1 MGATELAGALRNLR
15 SALESVR
22 LPLPGPSVE
31 QSRSQCRALLDQLDD
46 YVLPRLANLDAPLLA
61 VVGGS
66 TGAGKSTLVNS
77 LIGRVVSR
85 AGVIRPTTTSPVLIF
100 NPAEQG
106 WFDDERIL
114 PGLARTTVSTT
125 GTGSIQLVPEPSLPR
140 DLALLDAP
148 DIDSVSQANRRLAA
162 QLLQAADLWLFVTS
176 AARYADAVPWQFL
189 TSAAERG
196 AAVAVVCDRIPPAGM
211 QLVPADLARLMSDR
225 GLAESP
231 LFAVPETLTDETGLL
246 PDAAVAPIR
255 TYLATLAAD
264 NQRRDAV
271 IAQTLDGAVRAITEQ
286 SRELASALRGQAD
299 VLSQLRRDAES
310 AFDEAARAVGV
321 RSADGTLL
329 RGEVLTRWQDYVG
342 TSEFTRAI
350 DNRISWLRDRL
361 TSMIRG
367 EPSQAVQASAAAGS
381 GLEALIIEQGQAAA
395 ERAGIA
401 WRANPA
407 GREIIAAH
415 PDLARV
421 SEGFEERARG
431 VIRDWQADVLQLV
444 TEQGKGKRTQAR
456 LVAAGVNGVGAALMI
471 VIFAHTAGLSGA
483 EIGVAGGTTVVAQRL
498 LESIFGDDAVRRLA
512 KTAKE
517 HLDTRVGEL
526 MASEAQRYQHL
537 LADLAVDETMAARL
551 DEAIAAVE
559 AARAG
564 RTPVPAELTAGDQA
578 GRQLGGVPREA
589 VEIQRVEA
597 DGVGAVIDAEIIDEA
612 GERA

>member
-1 MGATELAGALRNLR
+1 MGATELAGALRGLR

-31 QSRSQCRALLDQLDD
+31 QSRSGRRALLDQLDD

-100 NPAEQG
+100 NPAEQH

-140 DLALLDAP
+140 GLALLDAP

-231 LFAVPETLTDETGLL
+231 LFAVPETLTDEAGLL

-271 IAQTLDGAVRAITEQ
+271 IAQTLDGAVRAIIGQ
-286 SRELASALRGQAD
+286 SRELAGAVRGQAGI
-299 VLSQLRRDAES
+299 VHQLRRDAAS
-310 AFDEAARAVGV
+310 AFDEAARAISV

-342 TSEFTRAI
+342 TSEFTRVI

-367 EPSQAVQASAAAGS
+367 EPPQAVQASAAAGS
-381 GLEALIIEQGQAAA
+381 GLEALIIDQAQAAA
-395 ERAGIA
+395 ERAGTA

-415 PDLARV
+415 PDLART

-444 TEQGKGKRTQAR
+444 SEQGKSKRTQAR

-517 HLDTRVGEL
+517 HLDARVREL
-526 MASEAQRYQHL
+526 MASESRRFQAL
-537 LADLAVDETMAARL
+537 LADLGVDETVASRL

-564 RTPVPAELTAGDQA
+564 RAPAPAELTACEQA
-578 GRQLGGVPREA
+578 GGQPGGVPREA

-597 DGVGAVIDAEIIDEA
+597 DGLGAVVDAEIIDEA
-612 GERA
+612 GERP

>member
-1 MGATELAGALRNLR
+1 MGATELAGALRGLR

-31 QSRSQCRALLDQLDD
+31 QSRSGRRALLDQLDD

-100 NPAEQG
+100 NPAEQH

-140 DLALLDAP
+140 GLALLDAP

-231 LFAVPETLTDETGLL
+231 LFAVPETLTDEAGLL

-271 IAQTLDGAVRAITEQ
+271 IAQTLDGAVRAIIGQ
-286 SRELASALRGQAD
+286 SRELAGAVRGQAGI
-299 VLSQLRRDAES
+299 VHQLRRDAAS
-310 AFDEAARAVGV
+310 AFDEAARAISV

-342 TSEFTRAI
+342 TSEFTRVI

-367 EPSQAVQASAAAGS
+367 EPPQAVQASAAAGS
-381 GLEALIIEQGQAAA
+381 GLEALIIDQAQAAA
-395 ERAGIA
+395 ERAGTA

-415 PDLARV
+415 PDLART

-444 TEQGKGKRTQAR
+444 SEQGKSKRTQAR

-517 HLDTRVGEL
+517 RLDARVGEL
-526 MASEAQRYQHL
+526 MAGESQRFQAL
-537 LADLAVDETMAARL
+537 LADLGVDETVASRL

-564 RTPVPAELTAGDQA
+564 RDPAPAELTAREQA
-578 GRQLGGVPREA
+578 GGQPGGVPREA

-597 DGVGAVIDAEIIDEA
+597 DGLGAVVDAEIIDEA
-612 GERA
+612 GERP

>member
-1 MGATELAGALRNLR
+1 MGATELAGALRGLR

-31 QSRSQCRALLDQLDD
+31 QSRSGRRALLDQLDD

-100 NPAEQG
+100 NPAEQH

-140 DLALLDAP
+140 GLALLDAP

-231 LFAVPETLTDETGLL
+231 LFAVPETLTDEAGLL

-271 IAQTLDGAVRAITEQ
+271 IAQTLDGAVRAIIGQ
-286 SRELASALRGQAD
+286 SRELAGAVRGQAGI
-299 VLSQLRRDAES
+299 VRQLRRDAAS
-310 AFDEAARAVGV
+310 AFDEAARAISV

-342 TSEFTRAI
+342 TSEFTRVI

-367 EPSQAVQASAAAGS
+367 EPPQAVQASAAAGS
-381 GLEALIIEQGQAAA
+381 GLEALIIDQAQAAA
-395 ERAGIA
+395 ERAGTA

-415 PDLARV
+415 PDLART
-421 SEGFEERARG
+421 SEGFEERARD

-444 TEQGKGKRTQAR
+444 SEQGKSKRTQAR

-517 HLDTRVGEL
+517 HLDARVGEL
-526 MASEAQRYQHL
+526 MAGESQRFQAL
-537 LADLAVDETMAARL
+537 LADLGVDKTVASRL

-564 RTPVPAELTAGDQA
+564 RAPAPAELTAREQA
-578 GRQLGGVPREA
+578 GGQPGGAPREA

-597 DGVGAVIDAEIIDEA
+597 DGLGAVIDAEIIDEA
-612 GERA
+612 GERP